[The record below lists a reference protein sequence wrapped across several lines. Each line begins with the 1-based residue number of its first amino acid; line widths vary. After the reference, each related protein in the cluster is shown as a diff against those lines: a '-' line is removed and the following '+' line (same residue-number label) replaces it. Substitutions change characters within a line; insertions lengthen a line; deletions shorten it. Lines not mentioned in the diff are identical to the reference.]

1 MNYTELEK
9 IANLVFLKLKQTL
22 NALNSYSYEVVNIRK
37 EKKRNSMTEA
47 LIQLSQTWPAWLW
60 NIALILFSFLIG
72 ILIKM
77 IFIPLLRKQAIQQE
91 SYSLFRSFIR
101 RFNRVLSIFIPL
113 IVFNSLL
120 PFSHFNERTL
130 RVVSK
135 INEILL
141 ISFFAIALIQAIKVF
156 EDYLYHRFDVN
167 KENNLRERKVRTQI
181 VFIRKVVVT
190 LIIVVSLA
198 IILLSF
204 DSMQKIGAGL
214 LTGVGVGGIIIGFAA
229 QKSLGNLLA
238 GFQIAFTQPI
248 RMDDVLVVEG
258 EWGRVEEINLTYVV
272 VNIWDKR
279 RLVLPITYFIEKPFQ
294 NWTRTTAEILGT
306 VFIYT
311 DFTIPVQQLR
321 DKLTELLTGHP
332 LWDGKVN
339 VLQVTDFKERT
350 MEIRCLMSC
359 RNSGQAFDLRCYVR
373 EEMIAYIQ
381 SNFPDALA
389 KTRIDYTEKS
399 INSL

>member
-1 MNYTELEK
+1 MMNET
-9 IANLVFLKLKQTL
+9 
-22 NALNSYSYEVVNIRK
+22 
-37 EKKRNSMTEA
+37 
-47 LIQLSQTWPAWLW
+47 LIQLSQQWPAWLW
-60 NIALILFSFLIG
+60 NIALILFSFLVG
-72 ILIKM
+72 FLIKL
-77 IFIPLLRKQAIQQE
+77 IFIPLLRRQAIQQE
-91 SYSLFRSFIR
+91 SYSVFRSFVR
-101 RFNRVLSIFIPL
+101 RFNRVLSVFIPL
-113 IVFNSLL
+113 ILFNSLL
-120 PFSHFNERTL
+120 PFAQFNDRTL

-135 INEILL
+135 TNELL
-141 ISFFAIALIQAIKVF
+141 LVSFFALVLIQGIKVF
-156 EDYLYHRFDVN
+156 EDYLYHRFDIN
-167 KENNLRERKVRTQI
+167 KENNLRERKIRTQI

-190 LIIVVSLA
+190 LIIVISLA

-294 NWTRTTAEILGT
+294 NWTRTTSEILGT

-311 DFTIPVQQLR
+311 DFTVPVQLLR
-321 DKLTELLTGHP
+321 EKLTSLLSGHP
-332 LWDGKVN
+332 LWDGQVN

-359 RNSGQAFDLRCYVR
+359 RNSGQAFDLRCYIR
-373 EEMIAYIQ
+373 EEMIAYIHT
-381 SNFPDALA
+381 NFPHTLA
-389 KTRIDYTEKS
+389 KTRVDYQEGLRKDS
-399 INSL
+399 